1 MKKILCLMVVT
12 CLAIG
17 LFVSLAE
24 AQDRQLLEYR
34 SSREASRTIGSL
46 SSKHLKATQERP
58 QDIELPEL
66 ESREPLFYRWPTPM
80 VKAGGLWIALD
91 RSSASKVRDRLFIDS
106 DGDGNLKDETAVIAY
121 KTESRHAYFGPAKVI
136 FEGENGSITYHL
148 NFKLCD
154 HGSRLLYI
162 TPGGWYE
169 GTITIGEKERHCI
182 LIDRNVNGTFN
193 DKSTNAEDCD
203 RIQIGK
209 DEYKDIRFVGNYLD
223 IEGSLHR
230 LEVARDGAYVK
241 LTAAENVTFGNI
253 QLPESITE
261 FAAGGVNGLFVRKPK
276 NGTCSLPVGQYL
288 IDHWTTERKDDAGK
302 SWKLQGSQFSESG
315 RFNVSE
321 AEETELSIGEP
332 VISTLAVRDRKGNR
346 YFSQTLKG
354 KLKESIYITHNGKRA
369 PAPKLHIKSK
379 DATYDQTFAFKYG

>member
-12 CLAIG
+12 SLAIG

-34 SSREASRTIGSL
+34 SASEAWRTIGSL
-46 SSKHLKATQERP
+46 SSKYLKATQERP
-58 QDIELPEL
+58 QDVELPEF

-80 VKAGGLWIALD
+80 VKAGGLWLALD

-121 KTESRHAYFGPAKVI
+121 QAESQHANFGPAKVV
-136 FEGENGSITYHL
+136 FEGKDGSITYHL
-148 NFKLCD
+148 NFRLCD
-154 HGSRLLYI
+154 HGSRLMRVR
-162 TPGGWYE
+162 PGGWYE
-169 GTITIGEKERHCI
+169 GTITIGEKEQHCI

-193 DKSTNAEDCD
+193 DKSMNAEDCD

-209 DEYKDIRFVGNYLD
+209 DNYKDIRFVGNYLE
-223 IEGSLHR
+223 IEGSLHQ

-241 LTAAENVTFGNI
+241 LTAAEDVTFGNI
-253 QLPESITE
+253 RLLESITE
-261 FAAGGVNGLFVRKPK
+261 FAAGGENGLFVRKPK
-276 NGTCSLPVGQYL
+276 NGICSLPVGQYC
-288 IDHWTTERKDDAGK
+288 IDHWTTERKDDAGN

-332 VISTLAVRDRKGNR
+332 VISTLTARDRRGNR
-346 YFSQTLKG
+346 NFSQTLKG
-354 KLKESIYITHNGKRA
+354 KLKESISITRNGKRA
-369 PAPKLHIKSK
+369 PAPKLRIKSK
-379 DATYDQTFAFKYG
+379 DATYDKTFDFKYG